1 VATSRYFEGADLE
14 GRTPMSEFTH
24 RLPHAPWRKPSR
36 NEEEYFQRE
45 EFEQR
50 MSAAR
55 KRETQRQTEEREQ
68 WLTSHRSRCPKC
80 GSRLEEIITEDARAD
95 QCPACL
101 GVWLDHETF
110 DRLTHPEEKNT
121 YLTGIFREVI
131 LQYTT
136 GRVDPIPH
144 EEG

>member
-1 VATSRYFEGADLE
+1 
-14 GRTPMSEFTH
+14 MSEFTH

-36 NEEEYFQRE
+36 NEEEYFHRE
-45 EFEQR
+45 EFNKR

-55 KRETQRQTEEREQ
+55 ARETRREKEAREA
-68 WLTSHRSRCPKC
+68 WLTSHKGRCPKC
-80 GSRLEEIITEDARAD
+80 GGMLERISTADARAD

-110 DRLTHPEEKNT
+110 DRLTHPDEKNT
-121 YLTGIFREVI
+121 YLTGIFREVL

-136 GRVDPIPH
+136 GRVDPIGR
-144 EEG
+144 EDG